1 MARYLLAPSLGTQR
15 RSLESSLNNKRNY
28 YRILHVQPDAP
39 VEVIRASYRT
49 LMQRLKQHPDL
60 GGEHW
65 NASLINEAHDVLV
78 DEARRR
84 IYDRTLFGAIDIDAL
99 SRQRPQQRQRSK
111 RQAPQARGWRPFEPI
126 VID

>member
-1 MARYLLAPSLGTQR
+1 MQR
-15 RSLESSLNNKRNY
+15 SSIETSLNNKRNY

-65 NASLINEAHDVLV
+65 NAILINEAHDALV
-78 DEARRR
+78 DEDRRR
-84 IYDRTLFGAIDIDAL
+84 VYDRMLFGATDMDAL
-99 SRQRPQQRQRSK
+99 SRQRPQQREGSK
-111 RQAPQARGWRPFEPI
+111 GQAPQARGWRPFEPI
-126 VID
+126 VIG